1 MTDRAVLAARIR
13 QEHAHELPTFRD
25 PTALATAPR
34 TVTARDLETP
44 GATLTVTITGQRFAV
59 EARGSDPAASGTA
72 VTVAIVSTDT
82 MRVPAGTSRPAEPE
96 AWARAVFAEF
106 DDDERRLHLLGGVDA
121 DTGRPEFGLVSYR
134 LYVDDRGI
142 PTRVPIQVLTMHHYW
157 VFPLG

>member
-34 TVTARDLETP
+34 TVTARALETP

-72 VTVAIVSTDT
+72 VTVAIVSTDA

-96 AWARAVFAEF
+96 A
-106 DDDERRLHLLGGVDA
+106 
-121 DTGRPEFGLVSYR
+121 
-134 LYVDDRGI
+134 
-142 PTRVPIQVLTMHHYW
+142 
-157 VFPLG
+157 